1 MIWKPFFFE
10 RKSRGGNKA
19 AFLFPL
25 VVILTLVTFESCAPN
40 KMSLYEKTTRSG
52 KYSSIFDKHTSTKGV
67 YHGIETRFIVHGTI
81 FTPEFREAFLSEYYS
96 VYYLDEGR
104 KETIRKFIEEESA
117 GKARF
122 VVALYTSN
130 DRINDLD
137 DANTVWSV
145 YLVTGSEE
153 KIKPA
158 IMKQLELNEEEI
170 SRFFPFGGK
179 YWYRYYDVQFDI
191 GSKNRVLMDLA
202 DPYMKLVFASPVGRA
217 ILVYT
222 P

>member
-1 MIWKPFFFE
+1 MMF
-10 RKSRGGNKA
+10 
-19 AFLFPL
+19 
-25 VVILTLVTFESCAPN
+25 TLLIVGSCAPK
-40 KMSLYEKTTRSG
+40 KMSQYEKTTRSG
-52 KYSSIFDKHTSTKGV
+52 KYSSIFDRHTSTKGV
-67 YHGIETRFIVHGTI
+67 YHGIETSFIVHGTI

-104 KETIRKFIEEESA
+104 KEAIRKFIEEESA

-137 DANTVWSV
+137 DAKTVWSV
-145 YLVTGSEE
+145 YLVTGKEE
-153 KIKPA
+153 KIKPSNV
-158 IMKQLELNEEEI
+158 KQLELNEEEI
-170 SRFFPFGGK
+170 ARFFPFGDR
-179 YWYRYYDVQFDI
+179 YWYRYYDVRFDI
-191 GSKNRVLMDLA
+191 DSKNRVLIDLA